1 MYSCSN
7 LLCNIAEGIILL
19 IPTADKNA
27 HFLRMPKAI
36 HPTSRASIVFLSE
49 EEKRRHCLNHI
60 KPLRSPHP
68 KLQD

>member
-27 HFLRMPKAI
+27 HFFKDA
-36 HPTSRASIVFLSE
+36 
-49 EEKRRHCLNHI
+49 
-60 KPLRSPHP
+60 
-68 KLQD
+68 